1 MTSTSSNKP
10 PLKISTHTTVDPSR
24 PAMPRTPPR
33 SPANASA
40 GKISFGVKHDDIK
53 SNIVDTHGR
62 SRPDIGRE
70 SLITDKLPRLASIDL
85 IDEDFG
91 QDEDYRRPKVKVGD
105 RDPAADNKENIG
117 NGRVNLREQI
127 DSKQKQAAQERIE
140 KADIRS
146 EGKDDTESIE
156 FDWKL
161 EEKKRGTATLNNQQI
176 KATIPKLAVNQQKPS
191 LNIGLQKQSAKNL
204 KGKDSDS
211 ENSWD

>member
-1 MTSTSSNKP
+1 
-10 PLKISTHTTVDPSR
+10 
-24 PAMPRTPPR
+24 MPRTPPPLR
-33 SPANASA
+33 SPANTST
-40 GKISFGVKHDDIK
+40 GKISFGVKHDGIK
-53 SNIVDTHGR
+53 SNIADTHGAG

-91 QDEDYRRPKVKVGD
+91 QDEDYRRPHVKVGD
-105 RDPAADNKENIG
+105 RDPAADKNENIG

-127 DSKQKQAAQERIE
+127 DLKQKQAAQERIE

-156 FDWKL
+156 FDWRL
-161 EEKKRGTATLNNQQI
+161 EEKKRGTAILNNQQI
-176 KATIPKLAVNQQKPS
+176 KATIPKIAVNQQKPS

-204 KGKDSDS
+204 KGNDSDS